1 MTRTLRVMPHLPP
14 QIAALSVEITPG
26 QKAVKILPAGEFRAR
41 DGRPADC
48 PHWVLDSVN
57 AALLVAQAAA
67 RQTRYAFD
75 YEHQTLRAA
84 DNGQPAPSAGWFST
98 LEWREGDGLY
108 ATDVEWTARAAAMI
122 DAHEYLYISPLFV
135 YTPDGRVQELINVAL
150 TNNPAL
156 DELPALS
163 LAALSRLLS
172 PVSHEK
178 KEPTVDLNALLTL
191 LGLPPGTSEEQA
203 KAKLAELSAQ
213 AGKVGDLETRVA
225 ALSATQVDPAKHVP
239 VDVAQAMQQQIAN
252 LTAQVNGRELDE
264 LVAAALSDGRLL
276 PAQEKWARDLGA
288 SNVAALRGYIET
300 ATPIAALS
308 STQTGGRQPVI
319 ETATELTGDALA
331 ICSMFGNDP
340 VAIKAAMGGEQ

>member
-1 MTRTLRVMPHLPP
+1 MTCTLRVMPHLPP
-14 QIAALSVEITPG
+14 QIAALSLEITPG

-122 DAHEYLYISPLFV
+122 DAREYLYISPLFV

-163 LAALSRLLS
+163 LAALSRLIS

-203 KAKLAELSAQ
+203 KAKLAELSTQ
-213 AGKVGDLETRVA
+213 AGKASELETRVA

-239 VDVAQAMQQQIAN
+239 VDVAQALQQQIAD

-288 SNVAALRGYIET
+288 SNIAALRGYIDT
-300 ATPIAALS
+300 APRIAALG
-308 STQTGGRQPVI
+308 STQTGGRQLVVDPV
-319 ETATELTGDALA
+319 TGLAGDALA
-331 ICSMFGNDP
+331 ICSMLSNDP
-340 VAIKAAMGGEQ
+340 TSIAQEQGDAQ

>member
-14 QIAALSVEITPG
+14 QIAALSLEITPG

-122 DAHEYLYISPLFV
+122 DAREYLYISPLFV

-163 LAALSRLLS
+163 LAALSRLHS

-203 KAKLAELSAQ
+203 KAKLAELSTQ
-213 AGKVGDLETRVA
+213 AGKVGELETRVA

-288 SNVAALRGYIET
+288 SNIAALRGYIDT
-300 ATPIAALS
+300 APRIAALG
-308 STQTGGRQPVI
+308 STQTGGRQLVVDPV
-319 ETATELTGDALA
+319 TGLAGDALA
-331 ICSMFGNDP
+331 ICSMLSNDP
-340 VAIKAAMGGEQ
+340 TSIVQEQGDAQ